1 MSILAAYLSLHLR
14 RILLYTIRD
23 HFRQSQQILDPGDRP
38 ASRLLH
44 KRIFRPDIG
53 PRGRKIGDHALG
65 VEIVHLQSTP
75 PPLAFR
81 QLKAPSSPRMK
92 RMDDREELL
101 PFSSRKRCSSAFM
114 PTSSSNAS
122 GAP

>member
-1 MSILAAYLSLHLR
+1 
-14 RILLYTIRD
+14 
-23 HFRQSQQILDPGDRP
+23 
-38 ASRLLH
+38 
-44 KRIFRPDIG
+44 
-53 PRGRKIGDHALG
+53 
-65 VEIVHLQSTP
+65 
-75 PPLAFR
+75 LAFR